1 MRLSTKSRF
10 AVTAMIDVALRE
22 DRGPVSLAAISER
35 HQISLSYLEQ
45 LFSKLRQAGLVEST
59 RGPGGGYSL
68 GRAAE
73 QISMADI
80 MGAVEASADEETAG
94 EQDDWMHNDLWSSVN
109 NQMLAHLQAIRLR
122 QLVAEQRA
130 KGVAVEPAPVK
141 APSVK
146 KGVFARPK
154 VEVMKITAPN
164 SVFALAGT
172 LMPSRS

>member
-80 MGAVEASADEETAG
+80 LSAVDAPTADEAAG
-94 EQDDWMHNDLWSSVN
+94 EQESWMSSDLWSSVN
-109 NQMLAHLQAIRLR
+109 NQMLAHLQSISLR

-130 KGVAVEPAPVK
+130 KGVAIEPAPVK
-141 APSVK
+141 TTSVR

-154 VEVMKITAPN
+154 VDVLKITAPN

-172 LMPSRS
+172 LIPSRS

>member
-45 LFSKLRQAGLVEST
+45 LFSKLRQSGLVEST

-68 GRAAE
+68 GRSADL
-73 QISMADI
+73 ISMADI
-80 MGAVEASADEETAG
+80 LSAVDAPTADEAAD
-94 EQDDWMHNDLWSSVN
+94 EQSSWMNSDLWSSLN
-109 NQMLAHLQAIRLR
+109 HQMLAHLQSIKLR

-130 KGVAVEPAPVK
+130 KGVAIEPAPTK
-141 APSVK
+141 AASVK
-146 KGVFARPK
+146 RGVFARKPEPLK
-154 VEVMKITAPN
+154 VTAPN
-164 SVFALAGT
+164 SVFALAGS
-172 LMPSRS
+172 LVPSRG